1 VIFSEQPPSTQWAPL
16 KYRGETLAEVWFKP
30 ESEPFG
36 LAFRVPRGSFQI
48 PGVGPQLTA
57 ETLLKSVGIPAV
69 EVESWLDDYAAEP
82 RPGAELNQPLAVPP
96 DEATHLTLFLS
107 LKPPPHAEAR
117 VTSTGV
123 GSEIDEAKWQYL
135 EGRWHAILALE
146 ANVDNLRMSMEG
158 LRSQLDAAARQSLT
172 LEVKHHALSAD
183 MVQLE
188 KTKSRIRYTLPKAR
202 EFIHRSTWASGA
214 PERKRMLE
222 VYETHVQKR
231 VPFPNLEEAVV
242 QFESLLKDRQN
253 LAASGT
259 SVLQEC
265 KTVHADYQ
273 SALRTLQVNASANA
287 ARKRDAYRSKGKTL

>member
-1 VIFSEQPPSTQWAPL
+1 LNFFELPPSKQWAPL

-36 LAFRVPRGSFQI
+36 LAFRVPRASFQT
-48 PGVGPQLTA
+48 PGVGPQLTP
-57 ETLLKSVGIPAV
+57 ETLLRSVGVPSD
-69 EVESWLDDYAAEP
+69 EVESWLDDRAAEP
-82 RPGAELNQPLAVPP
+82 RPESELKQPLGEPP
-96 DEATHLTLFLS
+96 DDATHLTLFIS
-107 LKPPPHAEAR
+107 LKPPPAD
-117 VTSTGV
+117 TSPTTG
-123 GSEIDEAKWQYL
+123 GGESSIDEAKWQYL
-135 EGRWHAILALE
+135 EGRWNAILGLE

-158 LRSQLDAAARQSLT
+158 LRSQLEAAARQSLT

-222 VYETHVQKR
+222 VYEVHVQKR

-253 LAASGT
+253 LSAQGT

-265 KTVHADYQ
+265 KAVHADFQ
-273 SALRTLQVNASANA
+273 SAFRTLQVNSAANA
-287 ARKRDAYRSKGKTL
+287 ARKRDSYRSKGKTL